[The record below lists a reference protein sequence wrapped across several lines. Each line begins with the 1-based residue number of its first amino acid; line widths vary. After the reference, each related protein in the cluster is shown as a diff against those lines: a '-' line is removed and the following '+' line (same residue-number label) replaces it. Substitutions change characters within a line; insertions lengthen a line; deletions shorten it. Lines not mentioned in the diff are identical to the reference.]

1 MSFDSLGLKPELLRA
16 VAEKGYTVP
25 TPIQLEAIPA
35 VLAGRDVLAGA
46 QTGTGKT
53 AGFVLPILQ
62 KLGDRGAR
70 NPRALVLTPTRELA
84 AQVEQSV
91 QDYGKYVN
99 LRSQVIFGGVSERP
113 QIDKARH
120 GCDILVATP
129 GRLLDLCE
137 QRAVSLADVQIF
149 VLDEADRMLDMGF
162 IRDIKRVLKMLP
174 AQRQNLMFSAT
185 YSDDIR
191 NLANSFVKNP
201 VSVQVTP
208 RNATADKVEQ
218 SAYRVPKEHKRHLLA
233 HLIKDGNW
241 HQVLVFTRTK
251 HGANRLTQQ
260 LERSGITALA
270 IHGNKSQNARVRALE
285 DFKDNK
291 ITALVATEVAARG
304 LDIKELPHVVNYE
317 LPNVPE
323 DYVHR
328 IGRTA
333 RAGST
338 GAAVSLVSPD
348 EMSYLRD
355 IEKLLKRSVE
365 FAPTPK
371 FEIKEGSHPT
381 RGEREGEPRE
391 YQPHQDPRRRSEHRR
406 PRPQHGGRG
415 APRAVPGRANHDAY
429 ADILAAE
436 VGAPARE
443 ERAQPE
449 QREGNPNRDHA
460 PRDTQ
465 GRHRGGGRPGGGHGG
480 GRRDESRRGGNPR
493 GGHSQS
499 GNTQGGNHRRGDSPG
514 GPSQGGPSQ
523 GGHGQRSPHG
533 GRSDGQ
539 RGHTG
544 RGGGSRGRSGF
555 ARGARSAGGG
565 GNRSGGGG
573 TGGSSGGGFSRMN

>member
-16 VAEKGYTVP
+16 VADKGYTEP
-25 TPIQLEAIPA
+25 TPIQLQAIPA
-35 VLAGRDVLAGA
+35 VLSGRDVLAGA

-53 AGFVLPILQ
+53 AGFTLPILQ
-62 KLGDRGAR
+62 KLGARGAR
-70 NPRALVLTPTRELA
+70 NPRALVLVPTRELA

-91 QDYGKYVN
+91 RDYGKYVD
-99 LRSQVIFGGVSERP
+99 LRSLVVFGGVSERP

-137 QRAVSLADVQIF
+137 QRAVSLAEVQIF

-162 IRDIKRVLKMLP
+162 IHDIKRVLKLLP

-191 NLANSFVKNP
+191 DLASRFVKNP
-201 VSVQVTP
+201 LSLQVTP

-233 HLIKDGNW
+233 HLITEGNW
-241 HQVLVFTRTK
+241 HQVLIFTRTK

-260 LERSGITALA
+260 LERAGINAMA
-270 IHGNKSQNARVRALE
+270 IHGNKSQNARVKALQ
-285 DFKDNK
+285 DFKDNR

-338 GAAVSLVSPD
+338 GAAISLVSPD
-348 EMSYLRD
+348 EVGLLRD
-355 IEKLLKRSVE
+355 IEKVLKRQVE
-365 FAPTPK
+365 FVPAPK

-381 RGEREGEPRE
+381 RAEISGEPRE
-391 YQPHQDPRRRSEHRR
+391 HAPHQDPRRRPEHRR
-406 PRPQHGGRG
+406 PRSG
-415 APRAVPGRANHDAY
+415 
-429 ADILAAE
+429 
-436 VGAPARE
+436 
-443 ERAQPE
+443 
-449 QREGNPNRDHA
+449 
-460 PRDTQ
+460 
-465 GRHRGGGRPGGGHGG
+465 GGGHGG
-480 GRRDESRRGGNPR
+480 GGRTGRGRGQHSPRADAGRASHDAYRDLGGAPRADTPATPDTRGGGRPQSRGHSHGGKHEGSRQGNPR
-493 GGHSQS
+493 GEQ
-499 GNTQGGNHRRGDSPG
+499 QGQRGG
-514 GPSQGGPSQ
+514 AHQGQGGPRGPRGS
-523 GGHGQRSPHG
+523 GGG
-533 GRSDGQ
+533 GR
-539 RGHTG
+539 
-544 RGGGSRGRSGF
+544 RGGRPGF
-555 ARGARSAGGG
+555 ARGARSGGG
-565 GNRSGGGG
+565 GGHGSSGG
-573 TGGSSGGGFSRMN
+573 SGGGFSRIT